1 MSKQVH
7 SESTVEEAKA
17 TKYDFPSVPMK
28 LMNTTNMTRKQKDKI
43 RKKQEKLDRTLE
55 TIGIEEN
62 IFLEV
67 YRDRP
72 MELRGLLDR
81 ALMKRMTTL
90 SAVGA
95 IQCNQPEP
103 EPEEDEEKKKKK
115 KGKKSKN
122 AKPEEVVEPLIIN
135 RETVHDAYHFLKEI
149 YVDKLEAKQ
158 AKEEEEGLGVKR
170 DLSSLAVKSP
180 SMQRRRSLSNN
191 PGLKSPNLSQRRK
204 SISRND
210 NLKSPNLNQ
219 RRKSIVAVD

>member
-1 MSKQVH
+1 MSKQVN

-17 TKYDFPSVPMK
+17 SKYDFPSVPMK
-28 LMNTTNMTRKQKDKI
+28 LLNTTNMSRKQKDKI

-55 TIGIEEN
+55 TIGIEEKT
-62 IFLEV
+62 FLAV
-67 YRDRP
+67 FRDNP

-90 SAVGA
+90 SAVGS
-95 IQCNQPEP
+95 IQPEP

-158 AKEEEEGLGVKR
+158 AKEAEEGLDVKR
-170 DLSSLAVKSP
+170 DLSLAVKSP
-180 SMQRRRSLSNN
+180 SMQRRKSLNNN

-204 SISRND
+204 SIRD
-210 NLKSPNLNQ
+210 VNLKSPNLNQ
-219 RRKSIVAVD
+219 KRKSIVAVD

>member
-1 MSKQVH
+1 MSKQVN

-17 TKYDFPSVPMK
+17 SKYDFPSVPMK
-28 LMNTTNMTRKQKDKI
+28 LLNTTNMTRKQKDKI

-55 TIGIEEN
+55 TIGIEEKQ
-62 IFLEV
+62 FLEV
-67 YRDRP
+67 FRDRP

-95 IQCNQPEP
+95 IQPEP
-103 EPEEDEEKKKKK
+103 EPEEDEEKK

-158 AKEEEEGLGVKR
+158 AKEEEEGLAPKR
-170 DLSSLAVKSP
+170 DLSLAVKSP
-180 SMQRRRSLSNN
+180 SMQRRKSLIND

-204 SISRND
+204 SI
-210 NLKSPNLNQ
+210 NLKSPNVNQ
-219 RRKSIVAVD
+219 RRKSIVAAD

>member
-1 MSKQVH
+1 MSKQVN

-17 TKYDFPSVPMK
+17 SKYDFPSVPMK
-28 LMNTTNMTRKQKDKI
+28 LLNTTNMTRKQKDKI

-55 TIGIEEN
+55 TIGIEEKQ
-62 IFLEV
+62 FLEV
-67 YRDRP
+67 FRDRP

-95 IQCNQPEP
+95 IQPEP
-103 EPEEDEEKKKKK
+103 EPEEDEEKK

-158 AKEEEEGLGVKR
+158 AKEEEEGLAPKR
-170 DLSSLAVKSP
+170 DLSLAVKSP
-180 SMQRRRSLSNN
+180 SMQRRKSLIND

-204 SISRND
+204 SI
-210 NLKSPNLNQ
+210 NLKSPNVNQ